1 MAWSRVA
8 PVLLMWAA
16 LLVGCTAR
24 IDPGAA
30 EVRTASPRASPVAFE
45 VYRPDGNHPAP
56 LVIVAHGFM
65 RGPDH
70 MRGWAE
76 HLAGEGFFVVLPAL
90 PSWGNHQRNTNAIDQ
105 LLDHVLS
112 DPATAPA
119 IDPSRIGLLGF
130 SHGGMITFLSAAR
143 RDDID
148 IWVGLD
154 PVDRHHWARDAA
166 KHARF
171 KVVALLAEPSQCNK
185 ESNWLGVEYPPGSEA
200 VVRIV
205 NGSVH
210 GDPESRSDRFADFMC
225 GKSDETRREVYF
237 RYATAALR
245 ATLMQDEASQA
256 LTREIDSDTR
266 LRRPAAPA
274 P

>member
-1 MAWSRVA
+1 MAGIRGA
-8 PVLLMWAA
+8 PVWLMVLA
-16 LLVGCTAR
+16 LVVGCAAR
-24 IDPGAA
+24 TDPGAA
-30 EVRTASPRASPVAFE
+30 EVLTASPRASPVKFE
-45 VYRPDGNHPAP
+45 VYRPDEDRPAP

-65 RGPDH
+65 RGPDN

-76 HLAGEGFFVVLPAL
+76 HLAAEGFFVVLPAL

-148 IWVGLD
+148 IWIGLD
-154 PVDRHHWARDAA
+154 PVDRHNWARNAA
-166 KHARF
+166 RGARF
-171 KVVALLAEPSQCNK
+171 KVLALLAEPSQCNK
-185 ESNWLGVEYPPGSEA
+185 ESNWQHVEYPPSAEA

-210 GDPESRSDRFADFMC
+210 GDPEGQSDGFADFMC
-225 GKSDETRREVYF
+225 GKSDESRRAVYF
-237 RYATAALR
+237 QYATAALR
-245 ATLMQDEASQA
+245 AALMQDERSKA
-256 LTREIDSDTR
+256 LMHDIDADPR
-266 LRRPAAPA
+266 LRQPGLTAR
-274 P
+274 